1 MNVLFQRWAAT
12 SPNGMSSI
20 FVGPVHVPNSVAVFV
35 LRSIVRRAK
44 VGEHNLEVAGNVDVS
59 REVVGGE
66 LGTFACRFGDVDGL
80 YGRAVLHDFH
90 LERDAV
96 AFGVGKTVFES
107 EFANASRNGWRS
119 DFANR

>member
-1 MNVLFQRWAAT
+1 MCYLSVRPCFALG
-12 SPNGMSSI
+12 GMSSI

-107 EFANASRNGWRS
+107 EFANA
-119 DFANR
+119 A